1 MRHLSLPGHVT
12 GNTKSKTE
20 DPMEQRQFE
29 IEGSRIIDILSFY
42 AEINRLLMA
51 DETWQLAESLDALN
65 DVLYGGYGAIQG
77 KEPVRIVWKDMPATK
92 AALGRAATSAFLKAR
107 LATRT
112 MFNGRPIVDQLAA
125 MENGEE
131 ATYFDVIMEV
141 FSEHP
146 NIEIVAA

>member
-1 MRHLSLPGHVT
+1 MAHLFPAETCYEEHG
-12 GNTKSKTE
+12 SKTE
-20 DPMEQRQFE
+20 EPMEQRQFE
-29 IEGSRIIDILSFY
+29 IEGSRIADIPSFY

-51 DETWQLAESLDALN
+51 DESWQLAESLDALN
-65 DVLYGGYGAIQG
+65 DVRYGGYGAIQG
-77 KEPVRIVWKDMPATK
+77 REPVRIVWKDMSATK
-92 AALGRAATSAFLKAR
+92 SALGRPATSAFLKAR

-125 MENGEE
+125 FENGEG

-146 NIEIVAA
+146 NIEIVPA

>member
-1 MRHLSLPGHVT
+1 
-12 GNTKSKTE
+12 
-20 DPMEQRQFE
+20 MEQRQFE
-29 IEGSRIIDILSFY
+29 IEGSRIIDIPSFY
-42 AEINRLLMA
+42 AEINRLLMP

-146 NIEIVAA
+146 NIEIVPA